1 MTSET
6 IILVHGLWM
15 TGVEMSLLKRRL
27 RLRGY
32 VVRQFRYRMV
42 TRSLEHNCERLRN
55 LIERQATATVHIIGH
70 SLGGVLALQTLR
82 RYPELKV
89 DKVICLGSPLTDT
102 AAGRRVATVNA
113 GRVIL
118 GKTLSEAVFELPLVE
133 WSGHQQV
140 GVVAGTRGF
149 GLGKFL
155 GALPKPNDGVVS
167 VAETNLPGI
176 KDHLEVPVGHTGLVI
191 SRLVAAQCAWFI
203 RHGEFRRY

>member
-15 TGVEMSLLKRRL
+15 TGVEMLLLQRRL
-27 RLRGY
+27 RSRGY
-32 VVRQFRYRMV
+32 KVRQFRYRMV
-42 TRSLEHNCERLRN
+42 ARNLDHNCERLRN
-55 LIERQATATVHIIGH
+55 LIERQAATVHIIGH

-82 RYPELKV
+82 HYPELKV

-102 AAGRRVATVNA
+102 AAGRRVAMVNA

-118 GKTLSEAVFELPLVE
+118 GKTLPEAVFESPLGE
-133 WSGHQQV
+133 WSGQQQV
-140 GVVAGTRGF
+140 GVVAGSRGF

-155 GALPKPNDGVVS
+155 GSLPQPNDGVVS

-191 SRLVAAQCAWFI
+191 SRQVAAQCAWFI